1 MKVLQCVHN
10 YPPEF
15 RGGVERCVESLVG
28 DLDGLGVESV
38 VLSGSERSSEFAH
51 AVAETHAGVSVSRL
65 VGGRILRQPA
75 DPFRPD
81 LAPLVDATLDRVRP
95 DVVHVHHWWNL
106 GSDLVRRAAARG
118 IPAVVTLHDHF
129 AGCARFFRLPNGTP
143 CTQPQGVDA
152 CGPCLAPDNPLDA
165 IELHVRL
172 GRRHDDFRSELAYAM
187 GVFAPSSSHADVL
200 RRVFPETR
208 IDVLPLGSPVVDAVP
223 RPRRSRTLRLLHAGN
238 LCRLKGVEF
247 LADVVARAKN
257 AGADVALTLAGPEVE
272 SGMRFDGAERF
283 GPYDRDALRTLAAAH
298 DVAALPSFALESYS
312 YALDEVLRLG
322 MPVLVSDRGA
332 MRERVGGRGRVL
344 PAGDVGAWVA
354 FVVELAR
361 DPHSLDAMIEAP
373 HEALAS
379 TLDHARAVADV
390 YASVRGRIPRTPNL
404 EAGSLSRLAHL
415 EGRVADILTLAG
427 RARGPESP

>member
-10 YPPEF
+10 FPPEF
-15 RGGVERCVESLVG
+15 RGGVERCVESLVT
-28 DLDGLGVESV
+28 DLLGIGVEPV
-38 VLSGSERSSEFAH
+38 VLAGSERSADSAH
-51 AVAETHAGVSVSRL
+51 AVDEAHEGVSVTRL

-81 LAPLVDATLDRVRP
+81 LAPLVEAALDRVRP

-106 GSDLVRRAAARG
+106 GNDLVRRAAARG
-118 IPAVVTLHDHF
+118 IPSVVTLHDHF

-143 CTQPQGVDA
+143 CTQPQGVVA
-152 CGPCLAPDNPLDA
+152 CGPCLASDNPFDA
-165 IELHVRL
+165 VELRARL
-172 GRRHDDFRSELAYAM
+172 GRRHEDFRSELSHAM
-187 GVFAPSSSHADVL
+187 RVFAPSTSHAEFL

-208 IDVLPLGSPVVDAVP
+208 IDVLPLGSPSVEAVGRPP
-223 RPRRSRTLRLLHAGN
+223 RGRTLRILHAGN
-238 LCRLKGVEF
+238 LCRIKGVEF
-247 LADVVARAKN
+247 LADVVVRAKA
-257 AGADVALTLAGPEVE
+257 AGADASLTLAGPEVE
-272 SGMRFDGAERF
+272 AGMRLEGAERF
-283 GPYDRDALRTLAAAH
+283 GPYDRDALRRLAASH

-344 PAGDVGAWVA
+344 PAGDAEAWVA
-354 FVVELAR
+354 AVCDLAR
-361 DPHSLDAMIEAP
+361 NPGALDPMLKASFG
-373 HEALAS
+373 ALSS
-379 TLDHARAVADV
+379 TVDHARALADV
-390 YASVRGRIPRTPNL
+390 YASIRGRVPPVPNL
-404 EAGSLSRLAHL
+404 EAASLSRLAHL